1 VSSGAAGGE
10 PAWNDTWAKELTD
23 EERARA
29 LASLGEALAG
39 GTTLS
44 ADAASTWAKT
54 ERRTGPRR
62 GSAAG
67 EGADAARAGRQQT
80 RRASAYEADSDDPFA
95 GAATVGG
102 GARDGDGEGTESASR
117 SGFRSRD
124 LEGPDD
130 ADASGDSGD
139 GGSGTRRGRGGRRGR
154 GRSGPRWS
162 SATRDDGTDP
172 DGGRAARSADRTRR
186 RGPAQID
193 PDQDPEAA
201 ARAICLRLLTGQPRT
216 RAQLA
221 DALRQRGVPDEVAD
235 HVLGRFTEVKL
246 IDDAAFAHA
255 WVDTRHVGRGLAK
268 RALARELRHR
278 GVAAEVVTEAVE
290 RLDPEQEL
298 ATARVL
304 VAKRLPATRGKDR
317 QVRMRRLAGM
327 LARKGYPE
335 GLALRVV
342 REALDAEADQDD
354 GDDDEAWTYD
364 PQIPD

>member
-1 VSSGAAGGE
+1 M
-10 PAWNDTWAKELTD
+10 
-23 EERARA
+23 
-29 LASLGEALAG
+29 
-39 GTTLS
+39 
-44 ADAASTWAKT
+44 
-54 ERRTGPRR
+54 
-62 GSAAG
+62 
-67 EGADAARAGRQQT
+67 
-80 RRASAYEADSDDPFA
+80 
-95 GAATVGG
+95 
-102 GARDGDGEGTESASR
+102 
-117 SGFRSRD
+117 
-124 LEGPDD
+124 
-130 ADASGDSGD
+130 
-139 GGSGTRRGRGGRRGR
+139 
-154 GRSGPRWS
+154 
-162 SATRDDGTDP
+162 
-172 DGGRAARSADRTRR
+172 
-186 RGPAQID
+186 
-193 PDQDPEAA
+193 
-201 ARAICLRLLTGQPRT
+201 
-216 RAQLA
+216 A

-298 ATARVL
+298 ATARDL

-342 REALDAEADQDD
+342 REALDSEADQDD
-354 GDDDEAWTYD
+354 GDDEAWTYD

>member
-1 VSSGAAGGE
+1 MSSGAAGGE

-67 EGADAARAGRQQT
+67 DGDDAPRGGRQRP
-80 RRASAYEADSDDPFA
+80 RRASAYEADADDPFA
-95 GAATVGG
+95 GASTVGG
-102 GARDGDGEGTESASR
+102 GRRDGDGAGTEGSS
-117 SGFRSRD
+117 RSRD
-124 LEGPDD
+124 VEGPDD
-130 ADASGDSGD
+130 ADSS
-139 GGSGTRRGRGGRRGR
+139 GGSDDGYGGAGTRRGRGGRRGR

-162 SATRDDGTDP
+162 SSTRDEAESTDP
-172 DGGRAARSADRTRR
+172 DGGRDPRSADRTRR

-335 GLALRVV
+335 GLALRIV
-342 REALDAEADQDD
+342 REALDAEADQDE
-354 GDDDEAWTYD
+354 GDDDVWTYD